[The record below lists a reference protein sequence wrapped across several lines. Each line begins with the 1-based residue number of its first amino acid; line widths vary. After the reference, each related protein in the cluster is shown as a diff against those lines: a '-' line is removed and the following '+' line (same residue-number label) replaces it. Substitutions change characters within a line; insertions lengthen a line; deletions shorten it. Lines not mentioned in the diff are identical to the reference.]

1 MAQTRQIF
9 SRARRAALVVIAGL
23 FFSSGAACGG
33 GGGGSSG
40 GSNIPTD
47 PTGGSNSGGNTGGTN
62 RSLSV
67 TVANNTYTPGTT
79 TVSRGSTVQWTWNTC
94 TGDGYSQDECVQHSV
109 TFDDGP
115 TSQLQDRGT
124 FSRTFNAAG
133 TYKYHCTAHGL
144 AMSGQVT
151 VE

>member
-1 MAQTRQIF
+1 MAQLGRTL
-9 SRARRAALVVIAGL
+9 SRAGHFALLIFAGL
-23 FFSSGAACGG
+23 FFGCGG
-33 GGGGSSG
+33 SGGSG
-40 GSNIPTD
+40 GNSNIPTD
-47 PTGGSNSGGNTGGTN
+47 PTGGSSGGTNTGGTN

-67 TVANNTYTPGTT
+67 TVTNNTYTPGAT

-94 TGDGYSQDECVQHSV
+94 LGDGYSGSQCTAHTV

-115 TSQLQDRGT
+115 TSQLQEEGS
-124 FSRTFNAAG
+124 FSRTFTAAG
-133 TYKYHCTAHGL
+133 TYKYHCSSHGT